1 MERKC
6 SVCKRFPSKEVLVFN
21 EDGST
26 NLLLVCGRCV
36 KGVEGGKLP
45 SVGMKADRSLGIV
58 NGRFA
63 IEDVDSILHYF
74 REDIYETPK
83 FVIDLDIVFGRVSI
97 GDDEPEDK
105 AEAETPKIQEFRLPG
120 A

>member
-1 MERKC
+1 M
-6 SVCKRFPSKEVLVFN
+6 LVFN

-45 SVGMKADRSLGIV
+45 SVGLKADRSIGIV

-83 FVIDLDIVFGRVSI
+83 FTIDLDIVFGRISI
-97 GDDEPEDK
+97 GNDKPEDE
-105 AEAETPKIQEFRLPG
+105 AEVETPKKLEFRLPG